1 MISETI
7 RRINGYEHDAYT
19 YYPVVIVGAG
29 ASGIAM
35 ACQLKQQLGF
45 DQFRVFE
52 RQAGIGGTCDVP
64 AIFYSFS
71 FAQNPAWSS
80 FHPPGHEIVK
90 YYHEVCQNYRI
101 TDKIECNTDV
111 EGCKWLEVEQLWEVK
126 IRRMT
131 AGMGD
136 LSSKDRAK
144 VVEEKGEH
152 AVYSETETVK
162 AKVVISCVGGL
173 VEPRGWPDEIP
184 GLDKFKGKVFHSARW
199 DETVDLQDKNV
210 VVVGTGCSSAQIV
223 PRLPNAPYNAK
234 SVTQLMRSPPW
245 VVPAV
250 NTPGGDE
257 WWEEN
262 SPKIM
267 RAVPGLK
274 ELLRFSIFL
283 GAEVQ
288 FLKLFPNTPY
298 AEKHRKLY
306 EEKILAWVRK
316 TVPEK
321 YLEILTPDY
330 GVGCKRRIFDK
341 RWLKSLNDPKIEL
354 TTMPLSR
361 LTEDAVVLGPGA
373 TYPKNAQE
381 GDYPEREVPA
391 DVIVLANGF
400 DTTRWLHPLKIVG
413 KDGKDLVE
421 LMEERGG
428 AQAYQGT
435 AMDGFPN
442 MFLIFG
448 PNTATGHSSVVMA
461 SENMVNYSL
470 KFIKLVLNGEAST
483 VDVKKEAE
491 IAYTTEMQEAL
502 KDTVWR
508 SGCSSWYYTKDGWN
522 STVYPYTQIDF
533 WRRCA
538 FPKYNDW
545 NIAYTTKGI
554 SNIRRT
560 RALRMLG
567 ITLAIVGVYRWRKSG
582 LGFKDIR
589 AMIQNVLQGGLA
601 TAVQAWTV
609 LKAQAHL

>member
-1 MISETI
+1 
-7 RRINGYEHDAYT
+7 
-19 YYPVVIVGAG
+19 
-29 ASGIAM
+29 
-35 ACQLKQQLGF
+35 
-45 DQFRVFE
+45 
-52 RQAGIGGTCDVP
+52 
-64 AIFYSFS
+64 
-71 FAQNPAWSS
+71 
-80 FHPPGHEIVK
+80 
-90 YYHEVCQNYRI
+90 
-101 TDKIECNTDV
+101 
-111 EGCKWLEVEQLWEVK
+111 
-126 IRRMT
+126 
-131 AGMGD
+131 
-136 LSSKDRAK
+136 
-144 VVEEKGEH
+144 
-152 AVYSETETVK
+152 
-162 AKVVISCVGGL
+162 
-173 VEPRGWPDEIP
+173 
-184 GLDKFKGKVFHSARW
+184 
-199 DETVDLQDKNV
+199 
-210 VVVGTGCSSAQIV
+210 
-223 PRLPNAPYNAK
+223 
-234 SVTQLMRSPPW
+234 
-245 VVPAV
+245 
-250 NTPGGDE
+250 
-257 WWEEN
+257 
-262 SPKIM
+262 M

-288 FLKLFPNTPY
+288 FLQLFPNTPY

-306 EEKILAWVRK
+306 EEKILAWVKK

-354 TTMPLSR
+354 TTMPLTR
-361 LTEDAVVLGPGA
+361 LTEDGVVLGPGA
-373 TYPKNAQE
+373 TYPKNAKE
-381 GDYPEREVPA
+381 EDYPEREVPA
-391 DVIVLANGF
+391 DVVVLANGF

-413 KDGKDLVE
+413 KGGKDLVE

-470 KFIKLVLNGEAST
+470 KFIKLLLDGEAST

-522 STVYPYTQIDF
+522 STVYPYTQVDF

-538 FPKYNDW
+538 FPKYYDW
-545 NIAYTTKGI
+545 NIAYTNKGI
-554 SNIRRT
+554 SKIRRT
-560 RALRMLG
+560 RALRILG
-567 ITLAIVGVYRWRKSG
+567 VTLAIIGVYRWRKSG
-582 LGFKDIR
+582 LGLKDLR
-589 AMIQNVLQGGLA
+589 GTMQNVLQGVLA
-601 TAVQAWTV
+601 TAVQAWTA